1 MNYREKQ
8 LAMEEEKKV
17 KVQRYLELAAACH
30 KTRATG
36 RKKNDEILA
45 SDDPDEKMADQGMK
59 LKRSIKE
66 LAVGT
71 LVPLYQHPPLPRSPP
86 QEAYKQVKQPQQLLP
101 PSSLM
106 RAVLMNEA
114 ETRPLGK
121 TLCLA
126 GHPDVW
132 NAAAAPL
139 NCDDDDSS
147 VCSNTSSVFV
157 STMKC
162 APVALQQDIF
172 ALVNHCLD

>member
-101 PSSLM
+101 QSSLM

-132 NAAAAPL
+132 NATAAPL
-139 NCDDDDSS
+139 DCDDDDSS
-147 VCSNTSSVFV
+147 VRSNTSSVFV
-157 STMKC
+157 STM
-162 APVALQQDIF
+162 
-172 ALVNHCLD
+172 